1 MGEEMQNEKE
11 KSEMYNQTISGS
23 RAESLQRAIEIFME
37 SMEKQEAAIKRPNI
51 NPLKGVLKILA
62 VLLVTA
68 LACTV
73 LALFEK
79 PIWYGLLFL
88 LFAAFLNA
96 KKTAIWLVLIYQKY
110 APAHIRAACS
120 YTPTCSEYMIL
131 SIKKYGFLKGVFKG
145 LNRLLRCRYPNGG
158 IDNP

>member
-23 RAESLQRAIEIFME
+23 RAESLQKAIEIFME

-68 LACTV
+68 LACTA

-88 LFAAFLNA
+88 LFAAFLNV
-96 KKTAIWLVLIYQKY
+96 KKTAIWLVLIYQKM
-110 APAHIRAACS
+110 PPRTSGRHVH
-120 YTPTCSEYMIL
+120 TPRHARNI
-131 SIKKYGFLKGVFKG
+131 
-145 LNRLLRCRYPNGG
+145 
-158 IDNP
+158 